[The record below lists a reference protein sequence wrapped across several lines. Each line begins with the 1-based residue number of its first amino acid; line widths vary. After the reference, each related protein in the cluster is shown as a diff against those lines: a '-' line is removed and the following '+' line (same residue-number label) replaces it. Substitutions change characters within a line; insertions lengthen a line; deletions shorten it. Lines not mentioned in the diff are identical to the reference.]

1 MLWLYVVTA
10 VYFANEQSLEAAE
23 LLPGTNLLELVVKDY
38 VQTRS
43 IQPKDPLKY
52 LTAFEMS
59 SVNTYSNNF
68 EIVSIEFFRSPEVT
82 SFIAHVEASLGIFR
96 YRWGDSA
103 LRYLSLALFA
113 SEDQIL
119 FKKNFNIAYR
129 HPCLQ

>member
-1 MLWLYVVTA
+1 
-10 VYFANEQSLEAAE
+10 LEAAE

-82 SFIAHVEASLGIFR
+82 SLISHVEASLGIFR